1 MPNNDIVNQ
10 ITVVRPFITTA
21 IPYQIQ
27 NCIILF
33 CCVFLFVAPQHMGL
47 YIKVIPHVESVEN
60 CKEETISICMILTL
74 CVVRRVKKGKLLLK
88 QSLFFEKR
96 GLKGYYVDRDLMPG
110 RNIINEYYRVIRHSA
125 YTIIVI
131 DEELVRR
138 PWPSYLGQSTMKF
151 FTDDNNIDKLI
162 VMYVGL
168 TKNYFTKWFPEYN
181 MTQTVYFP
189 YATLRDCDKNV
200 LEKLVPALRGL
211 MDVHDALVT
220 PVPLSVQSE
229 EDKQTRGHE

>member
-1 MPNNDIVNQ
+1 MSEKGKAF
-10 ITVVRPFITTA
+10 T
-21 IPYQIQ
+21 
-27 NCIILF
+27 
-33 CCVFLFVAPQHMGL
+33 
-47 YIKVIPHVESVEN
+47 
-60 CKEETISICMILTL
+60 ETITH
-74 CVVRRVKKGKLLLK
+74 
-88 QSLFFEKR
+88 FFEKR
-96 GLKGYYVDRDLMPG
+96 GLRGYYVDRDLMPG
-110 RNIINEYYRVIRHSA
+110 RNIINQYYRVIRHST

-131 DEELVRR
+131 DEEFVRR

-168 TKNYFTKWFPEYN
+168 TENYFTKWFPEYN

-189 YATLRDCDKNV
+189 YATLRECDKNV

-229 EDKQTRGHE
+229 EDKQTRGYE